1 MGLIKN
7 ARIKRSK
14 LTLVML
20 AACSTTLI
28 SQSLLAQ
35 DDRIT
40 VIEEIIISAQK
51 KDESVQNAPLA
62 VTALGEYTLEVKGI
76 TGLSDLISG
85 TVPALKIQPFPQSG
99 GTLTIGM
106 RGVSPADSGQITREP
121 GVGIYIDNVYLGRTQ
136 GLATDL
142 TDLERIEILRGPQG
156 TLYGRNVVGGAVNMI
171 SKRPSGEF
179 GLKQTIS
186 YGTKYDELKSITHVD
201 LPSLG
206 DQFNTK
212 FSYMINETDGH
223 VENTLK
229 TGNNVNY
236 FSKDNEGGRLAL
248 SWDPGGDV
256 YIDYVYDFA
265 QNEVGQVYFQLTDPG
280 MLAGVDLVSNA
291 PVPTF
296 IPLAPEVERQSKTRT
311 DAILPPNE
319 IDTEGHSLT
328 LSWDISDD
336 INFKSISAYRELEQ
350 ATHVNYLGVFGIGNA
365 TGPKGDAI
373 EQDQFSQEFQLSGT
387 AMDED
392 LEFVVGLY
400 YYEESVS
407 ERTTGTYTSIDLTV
421 FGFNPVLNVD
431 PNGRLI
437 ASQQVN
443 YFTLFGFPPPPFNRF
458 TTSDAEAFAVYSQ
471 ARYQV
476 TDDMGVTLGLRYT
489 SDEKEATNF
498 LYYDPTS
505 PFVPELNTVT
515 DVRTVD
521 DESID
526 PMITIDYY
534 INESVNTYLRYSTAY
549 KAGGT
554 NLRSPTFKSY
564 DKEEL
569 ESWEIGLK
577 SDWWDRRIRLN
588 VAAFLSYYEDLQL
601 DFSDPNDVRTSE
613 TTNATEGTPE
623 ISGLEIEFT
632 IVPMPGMSINVD
644 YNYLDWDLDDQ
655 PNPLNGNALEEFR
668 IAQAPRHAGSVS
680 FNYELEPLS
689 FATPSIH
696 LDYVGSYN
704 FYYSPKDNN
713 RFDSRDIFNA
723 KFTLNDINIGADNG
737 NLRASFW
744 VKNLLDEE
752 YIIYSIFQSASGSQ
766 SDAYGQ
772 PRTAGIELIYEY

>member
-7 ARIKRSK
+7 ARNTRSK
-14 LTLVML
+14 LTLIVIL
-20 AACSTTLI
+20 AACSTSLI
-28 SQSLLAQ
+28 SQPLLAQ
-35 DDRIT
+35 DNRIN

-121 GVGIYIDNVYLGRTQ
+121 GVGIYIDNIYLGRTQ

-179 GLKQTIS
+179 GLKQTLS
-186 YGTKYDELKSITHVD
+186 YGAKYDELKSITHVD
-201 LPSLG
+201 LPSIG

-256 YIDYVYDFA
+256 YVDYVYDFA
-265 QNEVGQVYFQLTDPG
+265 ANEVGQVYFQLTDPG

-291 PVPTF
+291 PFPTI
-296 IPLAPEVERQSKTRT
+296 IPLAAEVERQSKTRT
-311 DAILPPNE
+311 DALLPPNE
-319 IDTEGHSLT
+319 IDTVGHSLT
-328 LSWDISDD
+328 LSWDITED

-350 ATHVNYLGVFGIGNA
+350 KTHVNYLGVFGIGNA
-365 TGPKGDAI
+365 TGPQGDQI

-387 AMDED
+387 ALDED

-400 YYEESVS
+400 YYEESVF
-407 ERTTGTYTSIDLTV
+407 ERTTGTYASIDITTFDFDMDMFPETPLM
-421 FGFNPVLNVD
+421 NVD

-437 ASQQVN
+437 AADEL
-443 YFTLFGFPPPPFNRF
+443 YFFNTLFGAPVAPFERF
-458 TTSDAEAFAVYSQ
+458 TKSDTTAMAIYSQ
-471 ARYQV
+471 ARYQISE
-476 TDDMGVTLGLRYT
+476 DLGVTFGLRYT
-489 SDEKEATNF
+489 SDEKEASREIY
-498 LYYDPTS
+498 LDP
-505 PFVPELNTVT
+505 NIIR
-515 DVRTVD
+515 RTVD
-521 DESID
+521 DESVD
-526 PMITIDYY
+526 PMITLDYY
-534 INESVNTYLRYSTAY
+534 INESVNTYLRWSTAY

-554 NLRSPTFKSY
+554 NLRSSTFKEY

-588 VAAFLSYYEDLQL
+588 VAAFVSYYEDMQI
-601 DFSDPNDVRTSE
+601 DFSDPNDVRISE

-623 ISGLEIEFT
+623 ISGLEVEFT
-632 IVPMPGMSINVD
+632 IVPVTGMSINVD

-655 PNPLNGNALEEFR
+655 PNPLAGGALEEFR
-668 IAQAPRHAGSVS
+668 ISQAPRHAGSVS

-696 LDYVGSYN
+696 LDYVGSGV
-704 FYYSPKDNN
+704 FYFSPKDNN

-723 KFTLNDINIGADNG
+723 KLTLNDINIGADRG

-744 VKNLLDEE
+744 VKNLMDEE
-752 YIIYSIFQSASGSQ
+752 YVIYSIFQAATESQ

-772 PRTAGIELIYEY
+772 PRTAGVEFVYEY